1 MSCLS
6 QADVNCLLNGAFIP
20 IGVLQ
25 PFVFLSASQTLHEQ
39 NANPITTKPRVNTG
53 ATNAM
58 NHGDLSV
65 ALSDSWIRVKLP
77 LLRDALFLRKAQGS
91 AISIPL
97 ESVPTLIFFN

>member
-6 QADVNCLLNGAFIP
+6 QAIVNCRLNGAFIP

-39 NANPITTKPRVNTG
+39 NVKPITIRPRVNTG

-58 NHGDLSV
+58 IQGDLSIYQ
-65 ALSDSWIRVKLP
+65 ALE
-77 LLRDALFLRKAQGS
+77 FM
-91 AISIPL
+91 
-97 ESVPTLIFFN
+97 